1 MSEER
6 EEEGSPK
13 SRPLPEAEDYCEFLS
28 ADTLVFDH
36 YGPRVLGLGPL
47 ARPNASR
54 GPVSIQKQIS
64 HMRSSLK
71 RRTPSPFNLA
81 NRSLDLNVLK
91 TLVGSRSHV
100 KRQVRPEAV
109 QSKLDLTEEEASIYD
124 DFVRLLRAFPRE
136 GGVELLRMAQRD
148 ADLT

>member
-1 MSEER
+1 
-6 EEEGSPK
+6 
-13 SRPLPEAEDYCEFLS
+13 
-28 ADTLVFDH
+28 
-36 YGPRVLGLGPL
+36 
-47 ARPNASR
+47 
-54 GPVSIQKQIS
+54 
-64 HMRSSLK
+64 MRSSLK

-109 QSKLDLTEEEASIYD
+109 RSKLDLTDEEASIYD